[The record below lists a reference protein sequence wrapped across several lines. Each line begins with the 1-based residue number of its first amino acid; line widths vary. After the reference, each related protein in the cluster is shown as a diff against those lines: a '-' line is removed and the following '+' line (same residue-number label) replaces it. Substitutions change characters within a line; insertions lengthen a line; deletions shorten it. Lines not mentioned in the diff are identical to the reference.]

1 MESTTTLSQL
11 TKHKIE
17 FNITWARYGAILSFI
32 NLGLG
37 LLQMIVNGI
46 KGDASFLGALFSFI
60 ISAVISIIMAVNLL
74 KYSKLCKDSLTTND
88 SMQLQQALHHLKMYF
103 TIMGIIFIIVIAL
116 AVIGILIG
124 LLVAL
129 ASI

>member
-11 TKHKIE
+11 TKSKIE
-17 FNITWARYGAILSFI
+17 FNITWAKYGAILSFI

-46 KGDASFLGALFSFI
+46 KGDASFFGSLLSFI
-60 ISAVISIIMAVNLL
+60 ISAVISIVMAVNLL
-74 KYSKLCKDSLTTND
+74 KYSKLCKDSLTTSD
-88 SMQLQQALHHLKMYF
+88 SYQLQQALHHLKMYF
-103 TIMGIIFIIVIAL
+103 TIMGIIFIIGISL

-129 ASI
+129 ASL